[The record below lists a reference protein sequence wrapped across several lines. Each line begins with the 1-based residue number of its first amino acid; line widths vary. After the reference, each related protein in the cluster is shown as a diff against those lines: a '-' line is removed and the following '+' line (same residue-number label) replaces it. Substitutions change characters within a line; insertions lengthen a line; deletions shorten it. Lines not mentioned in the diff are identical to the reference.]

1 MEPKVKT
8 TGVAYVVKINN
19 DETDSRPS
27 LKEAR
32 QLVKTMPINDDLVKV
47 SIVKRTT
54 TEQVLDVYEP
64 QVTKVLT
71 ASDFSLDIE

>member
-8 TGVAYVVKINN
+8 INVAYVIKVNN
-19 DETDSRPS
+19 DDTDAKATLR
-27 LKEAR
+27 EAR
-32 QLVKTMPINDDLVKV
+32 QAIKSMPINDDLVKV

-54 TEQVLDVYEP
+54 TEQVLDTYEP